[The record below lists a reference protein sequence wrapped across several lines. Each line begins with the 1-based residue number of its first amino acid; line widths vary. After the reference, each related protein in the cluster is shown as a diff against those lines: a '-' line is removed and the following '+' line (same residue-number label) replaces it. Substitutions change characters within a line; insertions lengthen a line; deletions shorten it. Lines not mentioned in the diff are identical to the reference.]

1 MLNPSPE
8 RERGRE
14 GGRGG
19 GREGGR
25 EGERVRVGERGRER
39 GGKEREGERGRERG
53 GREREREG
61 GGGGGR
67 GGEGEFRNVY
77 TCTCKCIHTH
87 IQQADMHTHCVPII
101 MYTIPTLR
109 EISVTTR
116 ADKVFLMPAQVLGSD
131 TWLQRERETERVGIN
146 TIVIINW
153 NNFVWTTSDVTP
165 SSSITVYTETC
176 SLPDSKWLS

>member
-1 MLNPSPE
+1 M
-8 RERGRE
+8 
-14 GGRGG
+14 
-19 GREGGR
+19 
-25 EGERVRVGERGRER
+25 
-39 GGKEREGERGRERG
+39 REGERGEGRKERAREGERG
-53 GREREREG
+53 EGGKERG

-116 ADKVFLMPAQVLGSD
+116 ADKVFLMPAHALGSD

-153 NNFVWTTSDVTP
+153 NNLVWTTSDVTP